1 MQVKTNSSY
10 PFSNPFG
17 TASYSPPPT
26 YKEISQSGEIDQ
38 IKDDYSMISQEL
50 NPSEKKLY
58 NTLISAE
65 NYEAAKGIVT
75 VGFMRAAGTYHD
87 SNGDPLSGESLTV
100 DLTKLNPPDSKEEQ
114 NTLKDL
120 QEYLSLNPSTDSMNK
135 EQRGNLLDLKV

>member
-1 MQVKTNSSY
+1 MQVKTNSTY

-26 YKEISQSGEIDQ
+26 YKEISQSGEVDQ

-50 NPSEKKLY
+50 NPSEKRLY

-75 VGFMRAAGTYHD
+75 IGFMRAAGTYHD
-87 SNGDPLSGESLTV
+87 SNGDPLSGESLSA
-100 DLTKLNPPDSKEEQ
+100 DLTKLNPPDSKDDQ
-114 NTLKDL
+114 NTLKNL
-120 QEYLSLNPSTDSMNK
+120 QEYLTLNPSSLSLSK
-135 EQRGNLLDLKV
+135 ELRGNLLDLKI